1 MEKFQLKGSN
11 NPRLILLVTILLIA
25 LTSAL
30 SSFISDN
37 SAKNNGEQ
45 DKTKVLPLS
54 QRIGHLDQSKA
65 NAGKLVHQGAGTL
78 YIQTILGRGAI
89 TGLNFMHIGPLMPK
103 SSIGSH
109 FHNNTD
115 EMFLILD
122 ADCEFT
128 VNGKTA
134 MLPGPVGVPCPAGNS
149 HAVYN
154 PSDKP
159 AMWVN
164 FQVGDPNSSYGGP
177 SARGAYNFSADPNG
191 SFDLY
196 DNRVGVTLEKPTF
209 NHTRQLTKESLRAVA
224 NMHGGKET
232 VMYRRALGPSVFNT
246 NWSFVDH
253 LMIPPKAS
261 VGSHYHNGVEEIYL
275 VIKGK
280 GIVKVND
287 EQADIIY
294 GDAIPVRAKE
304 IHSFENNSDEPL
316 EFVIYG
322 VALEKGKLDVAD
334 VNQTLKLP
342 MMKLQMY
349 FEVAPEKSEAFERN
363 YIDSYVP
370 ALRKQTGYISSKLLR
385 LFPGD
390 VATKIGAAKT
400 KYNYQMELIFDTEEH
415 RQIWTKTKEHDI
427 AWPLAIS
434 FVKSYA
440 WTGFDITGI
449 DQVKYPLP
457 EVKQIPNSGTMK
469 LQMFFEVDPAK
480 GKAFEQN
487 YTDVYVPAL
496 RKQVGYLGSRLLR
509 VFPAD
514 VAKKISAAE
523 TKFNYQMELIFDSEE
538 HRQIWT
544 KTKEHD
550 IAWPL
555 TTAFV
560 KSFEWKGFNIVGI
573 DQVTNLL
580 PAQIN

>member
-1 MEKFQLKGSN
+1 MKNFQLKGSN
-11 NPRLILLVTILLIA
+11 NPGLTLLVTILLIA
-25 LTSAL
+25 LTTAL
-30 SSFISDN
+30 SSFISD
-37 SAKNNGEQ
+37 SGKNNGEQ
-45 DKTKVLPLS
+45 DKAKVLPLS

-65 NAGKLVHQGAGTL
+65 MAGKLVHQGAGTL

-89 TGLNFMHIGPLMPK
+89 SGLNFMHIGPLMPQ

-134 MLPGPVGVPCPAGNS
+134 VLPGPVGVPCPAGNS

-232 VMYRRALGPSVFNT
+232 VMYRRALGPSVFAT
-246 NWSFVDH
+246 NWAFVDH

-304 IHSFENNSDEPL
+304 IHSLENNSDEPL
-316 EFVIYG
+316 ELIVYG
-322 VALEKGKLDVAD
+322 VALEKGKLDVTD
-334 VNQTLKLP
+334 VKQGLSLP
-342 MMKLQMY
+342 LMKLQMY
-349 FEVAPEKSEAFERN
+349 FEVAPENFDAFERN

-370 ALRKQTGYISSKLLR
+370 ALRKQAGYISSKLLR

-415 RQIWTKTKEHDI
+415 RQLWTKTKEHDI

-440 WTGFDITGI
+440 WAGFDVAGL

-457 EVKQIPNSGTMK
+457 EARQIPNSGTMK

-509 VFPAD
+509 VFPAE
-514 VAKKISAAE
+514 VSKKIAAAE
-523 TKFNYQMELIFDSEE
+523 TKFNYQMELIFDSEG
-538 HRQIWT
+538 HRQAWT

-555 TTAFV
+555 TTALV

-580 PAQIN
+580 PAQTY